1 MLVPARYFGR
11 TMPPFHLQ
19 GHRGA
24 RGLKPEN
31 TLAAFEAALDAGVSS
46 IETDLHL
53 TRDGV
58 VVLCHAPI
66 LDAALFT
73 PTVAGV
79 PCPAVADLSLAAL
92 RCWRADRNPDP
103 GRFPD
108 QDAVVPPLARWF
120 AEQHGVGPFA
130 VPTLTDLFR
139 FAVAYAGESGARV
152 GKSAEQQVRAA
163 HAGFDLELKSVPFHP
178 SASELLERRV
188 AATVQE
194 AEVAGRTTVRS
205 FDHRCVRRL
214 RALEPRLT
222 GAVLIA
228 HTAPVA
234 FTELVFRADA
244 RIYCPSFDFVDEE
257 LVRQV
262 HAEGVYVLPWT
273 VNEPEHWKRL
283 IDWGV
288 DGLTTDYPNRLAER
302 LRSVG
307 HGRRRGRG
315 RWEKVRGDSQTG
327 TAPPN
332 RRGRVGPASTTG
344 RVPTRPQ
351 S

>member
-1 MLVPARYFGR
+1 M
-11 TMPPFHLQ
+11 
-19 GHRGA
+19 
-24 RGLKPEN
+24 
-31 TLAAFEAALDAGVSS
+31 
-46 IETDLHL
+46 
-53 TRDGV
+53 
-58 VVLCHAPI
+58 
-66 LDAALFT
+66 
-73 PTVAGV
+73 
-79 PCPAVADLSLAAL
+79 
-92 RCWRADRNPDP
+92 
-103 GRFPD
+103 
-108 QDAVVPPLARWF
+108 
-120 AEQHGVGPFA
+120 
-130 VPTLTDLFR
+130 
-139 FAVAYAGESGARV
+139 
-152 GKSAEQQVRAA
+152 
-163 HAGFDLELKSVPFHP
+163 
-178 SASELLERRV
+178 

-257 LVRQV
+257 LVRQA
-262 HAEGVYVLPWT
+262 HAEGVCVLPWT

-302 LRSVG
+302 LRAWGMVVG
-307 HGRRRGRG
+307 GAAVGGER
-315 RWEKVRGDSQTG
+315 VRGDSRTG

-344 RVPTRPQ
+344 RVPTRPRP
-351 S
+351 